1 MADEVARASG
11 IISSLRKGGRL
22 DEALALA
29 RREHERHPDD
39 ERLARALS
47 WVLCDLVRRDG
58 GDPAALAAALS
69 ELAGLALPEKGNEVL
84 YKNLL
89 RRLTDA
95 AWDLR
100 RAHDEGGLRALLDAL
115 RETVRLEPD
124 AEWLS
129 AGSPRSV
136 DGRLVLSTSEA
147 EPLLRPFLSAFGGS
161 SEDLDALVAW
171 CGPEPFVLAE
181 DLRHGS
187 WEAPGEKDGAPADAL
202 AGLPRTPIYVEWASP
217 RRGAV
222 GITAYRRSAAREY
235 GGPSVSIERSV
246 VRDARLA
253 GELRAHEVYDAVL
266 SPDGRSVLG
275 EPVPCADPAVR
286 ATFVRRFEGRFERVG
301 GYGFVRLPGG
311 TAAANDILVPER
323 MVARHGI
330 EDLSVV
336 SGVAAASFREGEKDD
351 EGSWSFVA
359 DSVERVVPPHPA
371 DVEKR
376 AVGALRV
383 SRGGA
388 AFVGNVLVP
397 ARMVS
402 ELGLRP
408 DQELTVRARLRWDRR
423 RRTWDWVATEVSG

>member
-29 RREHERHPDD
+29 RRERERRPDD
-39 ERLARALS
+39 ERLTRALS

-58 GDPAALAAALS
+58 GDPAALAAALR
-69 ELAGLALPEKGNEVL
+69 ELAGLALPERGNEVL

-100 RAHDEGGLRALLDAL
+100 RAHDVDGLRALLGAL
-115 RETVRLEPD
+115 RESVRLEPG

-129 AGSPRSV
+129 AGSPRSA

-187 WEAPGEKDGAPADAL
+187 WEAPGEKNDASADAL
-202 AGLPRTPIYVEWASP
+202 AGLPRTPFYVEWASP

-246 VRDARLA
+246 VRGARLA
-253 GELRAHEVYDAVL
+253 GGSGPTRSTRRCSRPTGAPCWA
-266 SPDGRSVLG
+266 SPCRV
-275 EPVPCADPAVR
+275 PTPPCARRSSAASR
-286 ATFVRRFEGRFERVG
+286 GASSAWEATASCACR
-301 GYGFVRLPGG
+301 
-311 TAAANDILVPER
+311 
-323 MVARHGI
+323 VARPP
-330 EDLSVV
+330 
-336 SGVAAASFREGEKDD
+336 RTT
-351 EGSWSFVA
+351 SWCRSA
-359 DSVERVVPPHPA
+359 
-371 DVEKR
+371 
-376 AVGALRV
+376 
-383 SRGGA
+383 
-388 AFVGNVLVP
+388 
-397 ARMVS
+397 
-402 ELGLRP
+402 
-408 DQELTVRARLRWDRR
+408 W
-423 RRTWDWVATEVSG
+423 